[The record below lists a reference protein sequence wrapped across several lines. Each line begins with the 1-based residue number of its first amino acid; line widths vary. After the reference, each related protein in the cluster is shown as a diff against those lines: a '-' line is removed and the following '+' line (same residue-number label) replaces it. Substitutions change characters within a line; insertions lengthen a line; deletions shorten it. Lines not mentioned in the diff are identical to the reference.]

1 MFLAWRELKFARYRF
16 SLMGGVVAL
25 IAVLVVLL
33 SGLSSGLVNDGVSGL
48 QRIPA
53 TAFAFAG
60 GTKTDSAFSRSTI
73 DLAQVGIWKA
83 QPGVADAAPFGN
95 LLVNAKT
102 DRGQPVDL
110 ALFGVDPRSFL
121 APKVADGA
129 DLGTT
134 ANGIVVSKTLL
145 DAGVRIGD
153 VITVDRL
160 GTALTVI
167 GATADQHTFG
177 HVDVA
182 YVPLPLWQTLHAG
195 AGPHDVVRAGAD
207 QEATAVALLAADGR
221 AINLAA
227 GDAAAGTTS
236 MTLAASFAA
245 SPGFTAETSTLMLIQ
260 AFLYAISALVVGAFF
275 TVWTI
280 QRTGELAVLRA
291 MGASTGYLL
300 RDGLTQAFVVL
311 AGATS
316 VGIAVGVGGG
326 SLLSGTSMPFALET
340 PAITLG
346 ALLLVVLGMIGATA
360 AIVRIARIDP
370 RAALGGQR

>member
-1 MFLAWRELKFARYRF
+1 MFLAWRELKSARCRC

-60 GTKTDSAFSRSTI
+60 GTK
-73 DLAQVGIWKA
+73 
-83 QPGVADAAPFGN
+83 
-95 LLVNAKT
+95 
-102 DRGQPVDL
+102 
-110 ALFGVDPRSFL
+110 
-121 APKVADGA
+121 
-129 DLGTT
+129 T

-182 YVPLPLWQTLHAG
+182 YVPLPLWQTLHAS

-227 GDAAAGTTS
+227 AGTTS
-236 MTLAASFAA
+236 MTLTASFAA

-280 QRTGELAVLRA
+280 QRTGELVAVVGPS
-291 MGASTGYLL
+291 GAGKSSLL
-300 RDGLTQAFVVL
+300 AV
-311 AGATS
+311 AGALTTPDEGTVVIDGVELS
-316 VGIAVGVGGG
+316 SLSAKGRARFRREKIGFVFQSGNLIPALTAIDQLRLAVDISGRRSGGRDP
-326 SLLSGTSMPFALET
+326 L
-340 PAITLG
+340 
-346 ALLLVVLGMIGATA
+346 ALLDEVGMA
-360 AIVRIARIDP
+360 AKVNRRPHELSRGERQRVRIAR
-370 RAALGGQR
+370 ALVTHDHDVLHHCDRVLEMVDGRLSR